1 MLMDLKS
8 VLEQICIILS
18 QGLDVFYRKA
28 SPPDSVTP
36 SGQTILLLHGRS
48 FTSETWQKCG
58 TMDIMAAVG
67 HLVVAVD
74 LPGSFLVCCFTCL
87 SIVTEQTGTVAGRS
101 SELFTLSSDCN

>member
-1 MLMDLKS
+1 MF
-8 VLEQICIILS
+8 ILS

-28 SPPDSVTP
+28 SPPDSVVP
-36 SGQTILLLHGRS
+36 SGQAILLLHGRS

-74 LPGSFLVCCFTCL
+74 LPGLFLVCFSAL
-87 SIVTEQTGTVAGRS
+87 LNIVTKQIGTLAARN
-101 SELFTLSSDCN
+101 SEPS